1 MRRPRGEPLTPP
13 RRRPTRS
20 RQALQP
26 KRALHGHFI
35 GPPSWRRTPG
45 RRCPHVQRTESGMR
59 LFLKLFLVLGMTL
72 AILVPLLLIRGVI
85 HDRQGYR
92 AEAVADIARSYG
104 GAQAFAGPVLV
115 VPYTDTV
122 DAEETDQIGRASC
135 RGRGQR
141 RE

>member
-1 MRRPRGEPLTPP
+1 SRKRCTSTPAASLHPIAPLHRDFIVAPSPPHAHRRGC
-13 RRRPTRS
+13 
-20 RQALQP
+20 
-26 KRALHGHFI
+26 LHV
-35 GPPSWRRTPG
+35 P
-45 RRCPHVQRTESGMR
+45 RTEIRMR

-115 VPYTDTV
+115 VPY
-122 DAEETDQIGRASC
+122 
-135 RGRGQR
+135 
-141 RE
+141 